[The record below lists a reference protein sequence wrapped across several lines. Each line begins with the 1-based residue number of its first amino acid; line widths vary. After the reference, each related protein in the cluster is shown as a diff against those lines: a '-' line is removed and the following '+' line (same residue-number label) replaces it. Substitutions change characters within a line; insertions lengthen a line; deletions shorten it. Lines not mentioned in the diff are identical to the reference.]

1 MCNFRGVTVKFYTHW
16 CLRNLARQS
25 TSFDDVD
32 LGPIFTVCTRF
43 SHRNFTQSSLK
54 RISLFFSHKI
64 RQKSHLN
71 GHKHSKIL
79 IGSSQLPE
87 EQHLLRR
94 ALVSPNY
101 FDSSD
106 DFSVQPFFNSNL
118 LLLLW
123 AGLAHHAD
131 VLQQPCFE
139 WPWGL
144 TFVRV
149 TLVIV
154 MRIIIYDSCCV

>member
-16 CLRNLARQS
+16 CLKNLARQS

-32 LGPIFTVCTRF
+32 LGPIFTVYTRF

-79 IGSSQLPE
+79 IGSSQLSD
-87 EQHLLRR
+87 HLLRR
-94 ALVSPNY
+94 DCLFQTQYSGYKLDAGDKIAPSYWLRLKIPGDPSAKLK
-101 FDSSD
+101 DLLE
-106 DFSVQPFFNSNL
+106 FSKKLNAVVAMNLKMNL
-118 LLLLW
+118 LKIAALSLRS
-123 AGLAHHAD
+123 
-131 VLQQPCFE
+131 
-139 WPWGL
+139 
-144 TFVRV
+144 T
-149 TLVIV
+149 
-154 MRIIIYDSCCV
+154 